1 MKTVKGQ
8 TEIIRTRTFVMQVL
22 MKITQPLTKII
33 KG

>member
-8 TEIIRTRTFVMQVL
+8 TEIIRTLTFVMQVL

-33 KG
+33 KD